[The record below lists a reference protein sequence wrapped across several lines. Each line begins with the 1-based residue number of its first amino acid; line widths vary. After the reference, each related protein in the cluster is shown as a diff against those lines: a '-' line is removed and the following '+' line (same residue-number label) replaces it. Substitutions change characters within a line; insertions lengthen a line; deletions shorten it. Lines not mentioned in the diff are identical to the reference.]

1 MLSSDPLSVLYYLVF
16 GNMSAIETWLA
27 TDNPLRNLLS
37 VAWQRTTDEVGR
49 YNIRPRYNFNVTAAD
64 FIMVHAADA
73 W

>member
-37 VAWQRTTDEVGR
+37 VAWQRTTDYVPGT
-49 YNIRPRYNFNVTAAD
+49 IFAPGT
-64 FIMVHAADA
+64 ILT
-73 W
+73 